1 VPGALPPG
9 PIASELA
16 KQLSATPSP
25 APTLLK
31 WLRTAPATVG
41 EPPVADPKATP
52 SEAWWLHRA
61 GFEPPSGPA
70 ARAKPAPSTGKTH
83 QRPGPDQASPPEA
96 LGTATPPAAPLGSG
110 LAALLAPDA
119 QGDAPIWVADL
130 AHIQIGRDGLVLT
143 DTNSLD
149 ITAEES
155 RALLATVQPLFEADG
170 FTVTYLTP
178 RRWQVT
184 LPDGLAPY
192 AATPSAVMGGDM
204 NDYWPKGLPARPWR
218 RLANDIQMSWHEHP
232 VNEAREGRGEPA
244 VNGLW
249 LHGGAPA
256 WTPTWRGTPPRHL
269 IGDPPWLQ
277 GLAERAK
284 IAWSGSSTPAS
295 QVRTDTAVLLDALE
309 LPCRAQ
315 AWGDWL
321 AALTRLDTDWFAPL
335 DAALLNGDL
344 SAIDLVFPD
353 RERIVTLR
361 LAARAKALRW
371 LPQPKQDWT
380 RWWLHPES

>member
-1 VPGALPPG
+1 MPASPSLVLVVPGALPPG
-9 PIASELA
+9 PIAPELA

-31 WLRTAPATVG
+31 WLRTAPATVS
-41 EPPVADPKATP
+41 EPPVFDPKATP

-61 GFEPPSGPA
+61 GFEPPAGPGD
-70 ARAKPAPSTGKTH
+70 APDA
-83 QRPGPDQASPPEA
+83 PM
-96 LGTATPPAAPLGSG
+96 APLGAG

-119 QGDAPIWVADL
+119 QGDGPLWVADL
-130 AHIQIGRDGLVLT
+130 AHIQVGRDGLVLT

-149 ITAEES
+149 ITADES
-155 RALLATVQPLFEADG
+155 RALLATVQPLFDADG

-178 RRWQVT
+178 RRWQVG
-184 LPDGLAPY
+184 LPDGLTPY
-192 AATPSAVMGGDM
+192 AATPSAVMGGDL

-218 RLANDIQMSWHEHP
+218 RLANDVQMSWHEHP
-232 VNEAREGRGEPA
+232 VNEARAERGEPA

-269 IGDPPWLQ
+269 IGDAPWLQ

-284 IAWSGSSTPAS
+284 LAWSGSSTPAS
-295 QVRTDTAVLLDALE
+295 QIKTDAAILLDALE

-321 AALTRLDTDWFAPL
+321 AALTRLDADWFAPL
-335 DAALLNGDL
+335 DAALLDG
-344 SAIDLVFPD
+344 SIQAIDLVFPD
-353 RERIVTLR
+353 VERHVTLR
-361 LAARAKALRW
+361 LTARPKALRW

>member
-1 VPGALPPG
+1 MPASPSLVLVVPGALPPG

-31 WLRTAPATVG
+31 WLRTAPATVS

-61 GFEPPSGPA
+61 GFEPPA
-70 ARAKPAPSTGKTH
+70 
-83 QRPGPDQASPPEA
+83 
-96 LGTATPPAAPLGSG
+96 AAPLGSG

-119 QGDAPIWVADL
+119 QGDTPLWVADL
-130 AHIQIGRDGLVLT
+130 AHIQVGRDGLVLT

-149 ITAEES
+149 ISADES
-155 RALLATVQPLFEADG
+155 RALLATVQPLFDADG

-178 RRWQVT
+178 RRWQVS
-184 LPDGLAPY
+184 LPGGLAPY
-192 AATPSAVMGGDM
+192 AATPSAVMGGDL

-218 RLANDIQMSWHEHP
+218 RLANDVQMSWHEHP
-232 VNEAREGRGEPA
+232 VNEARAERGEPA

-269 IGDPPWLQ
+269 IGDAPWLQ

-295 QVRTDTAVLLDALE
+295 QIKTDAAILLDALE

-321 AALTRLDTDWFAPL
+321 AALARLDADWFAPL
-335 DAALLNGDL
+335 DAALLNG
-344 SAIDLVFPD
+344 SIQAIDLVFPD
-353 RERIVTLR
+353 VERHVTLR
-361 LAARAKALRW
+361 LTARPKALRW